1 MEKAKT
7 QTRSKSGQNYNK
19 QLIYKANQPVKFT
32 FNSSGQVIY
41 KKKIDVEK
49 LPDYSKQ
56 ELEIKGVTSARVLVA

>member
-19 QLIYKANQPVKFT
+19 LVYKANQPVKFT

-49 LPDYSKQ
+49 LPDHSKQ
-56 ELEIKGVTSARVLVA
+56 ELEIKGVTSAKVLVA